1 MAYRL
6 LCGVHRTVA
15 AATTTTQ
22 QFSTIIPLCSSFLPK
37 RSPLSFSQCH
47 AIHSSTI
54 ENNDEDEEA
63 TPSTSSTPPKPQRKR
78 LDIALVGA
86 PNAGKSQLL
95 NSLIGSKVAAVS
107 RKRHTTR
114 TGILGART
122 FDDTQ
127 LVFIDTPG
135 FLHHKMGVKEGVRK
149 LLGVASSEMECA
161 DYTLLVVDAAR
172 TLEEDMK
179 RTLISLIFLALRS
192 KGRDEDG
199 KRFIDKNGTTIRGN
213 TPINKFAVVINKV
226 DLVNP
231 KEKLLFVAND
241 VGSMAESCIRRLLEQ
256 RRNPSKIGLGDLVD
270 DVYANYTE
278 EEGFDKVHEDDME
291 VFAQITPEFLFTAAI
306 KEDDEGVDDVLGL
319 LLERAT
325 PSKEW
330 IVDPDSPSGMSPVEQ
345 VEEIIR
351 EKIYRCLHR
360 EVPHSVTQQNRMFR
374 LIEPKKNASSN
385 TADEIDVGLL
395 RIHQDLIVR
404 TRSHQKLVLGS
415 GGKTLERIR
424 STALRDLE
432 EAFECEVD
440 LVLNV
445 KMSTSNN
452 DGPLE
457 SESGGAMTYN
467 V

>member
-1 MAYRL
+1 MQR
-6 LCGVHRTVA
+6 
-15 AATTTTQ
+15 
-22 QFSTIIPLCSSFLPK
+22 ISSKPFLSILKSCTFPP
-37 RSPLSFSQCH
+37 SICH
-47 AIHSSTI
+47 TIHSSV
-54 ENNDEDEEA
+54 DLVEEL
-63 TPSTSSTPPKPQRKR
+63 PSTVSSETKSTPLRKR
-78 LDIALVGA
+78 LDVALVGA

-149 LLGVASSEMECA
+149 LLGVASAEMECA
-161 DYTLLVVDAAR
+161 DFTLLVVDAAR
-172 TLEEDMK
+172 NLEEDMK

-192 KGRDEDG
+192 RGRNEDDFRVG
-199 KRFIDKNGTTIRGN
+199 ETSDTAPRGN
-213 TPINKFAVVINKV
+213 APLNKFAVVVNKV

-231 KEKLLFVAND
+231 KEKLLVVAHD

-256 RRNPSKIGLGDLVD
+256 RRNPSKVALGDLVD
-270 DVYANYTE
+270 DVLQNYSE
-278 EEGFDKVHEDDME
+278 EEGFDKVHEDDIAL
-291 VFAQITPEFLFTAAI
+291 FAEIAPEFLFTAAI
-306 KEDDEGVDDVLGL
+306 KKDDEGIDDVLGL

-325 PSKEW
+325 LSRDW
-330 IVDPDSPSGMSPVEQ
+330 IVDPDSPTGMSPVEQ
-345 VEEIIR
+345 AEEIIR

-374 LIEPKKNASSN
+374 LIEPNKSN
-385 TADEIDVGLL
+385 SDSTAVNLL

-404 TRSHQKLVLGS
+404 TKSHQKLVLGS

-424 STALRDLE
+424 STAVQDLE

-440 LVLNV
+440 LNLNV
-445 KMSTSNN
+445 RISTSNN
-452 DGPLE
+452 EASLE
-457 SESGGAMTYN
+457 SDIEGAITYTP
-467 V
+467 